1 MVNDTMA
8 VEAQLETV
16 KEALENYKLLV
27 KSYRTMTNKIVN
39 FVDELTS
46 NKAVADTT
54 TVDITYVVGRLCE
67 ALGVDE

>member
-1 MVNDTMA
+1 MVNDVMA

-39 FVDELTS
+39 FVDELNS

-54 TVDITYVVGRLCE
+54 TLDITYVVGRLCE

>member
-1 MVNDTMA
+1 MVNDVMA

>member
-1 MVNDTMA
+1 MVNDVMA

-27 KSYRTMTNKIVN
+27 KSYLTMTNKIVN
-39 FVDELTS
+39 FVDELTT

-54 TVDITYVVGRLCE
+54 TVDITYVVVRLCE

>member
-1 MVNDTMA
+1 MVNDVMA

-39 FVDELTS
+39 FVDELTT

-54 TVDITYVVGRLCE
+54 TVDITYVVVRLCE

>member
-1 MVNDTMA
+1 MVNDVMA

-54 TVDITYVVGRLCE
+54 TVDITYVVVRLCE

>member
-1 MVNDTMA
+1 MVNDVMA

-46 NKAVADTT
+46 NKAVPDTT